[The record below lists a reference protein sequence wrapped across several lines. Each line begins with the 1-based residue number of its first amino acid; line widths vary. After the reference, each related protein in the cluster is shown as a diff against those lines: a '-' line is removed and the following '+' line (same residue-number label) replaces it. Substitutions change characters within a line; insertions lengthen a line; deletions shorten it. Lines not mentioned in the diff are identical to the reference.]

1 MTRGKKVT
9 KQLVSGEAGMA
20 LIRQRVV
27 EMGHLF
33 HERRVDHGI
42 DAHIEIVDPVTR
54 ETLNL
59 ILLVQSKASRAP
71 FPYDT
76 ATSFQY
82 TCDEVDLNYWLSGN
96 APVILVLSRPEEG
109 EAWWVD
115 IKAEFSDARRRARR
129 IVTVDKRRQV
139 FDASAAELLAR
150 VAMPKGSGLHL
161 SSPPKR
167 ETLTSNLLRIT
178 RLPESIYVA
187 PTFVTTY
194 PAAGEL
200 LSGQG
205 VRGRGDWI
213 LREGM
218 VISFSDLA
226 QSPLKVLC
234 DGSVEQHDAAEWAAS
249 DDIDTTHRFM
259 DLLSRALGADNDRD
273 LRWHHSRKHLH
284 FLATPSLAVRKEGKA
299 TGKGGRTVF
308 GEYRTKKNPEKIV
321 CYRHAALN
329 ARFRRFDGIWHCQ
342 LDPDYCF
349 TSDGWEEYR
358 YADAMLA
365 GIKRLDRHKAVAS
378 WTRTWA
384 TFLMQPQP
392 DLFSPDKLLIF
403 GDLAA
408 FEVDRGIDDRL
419 WGPAPSPDDE
429 DEDDAGRAK
438 VEAALATVGLDMD
451 ELLALDDEAEDDEA
465 EPVAAALTPEPR
477 PGARAGHS
485 RKWRS

>member
-9 KQLVSGEAGMA
+9 KQVLSGEAGMA
-20 LIRQRVV
+20 LIRQRVI

-33 HERRVDHGI
+33 HERRMDHGI
-42 DAHIEIVDPVTR
+42 DAEIEIVDPVTR

-59 ILLVQSKASRAP
+59 VVMVQSKASRTP
-71 FPYDT
+71 FPHET

-82 TCDEVDLNYWLSGN
+82 TCDEIDLNYWLSGN
-96 APVILVLSRPEEG
+96 APVILVLSHPDKG

-115 IKAEFSDARRRARR
+115 IKAEFSDARRRATRT
-129 IVTVDKRRQV
+129 VTVDKRRQV
-139 FDASAAELLAR
+139 FDASAGELLAR
-150 VAMPKGSGLHL
+150 VALPKSSGLHL

-167 ETLTSNLLRIT
+167 ETLTSNLLRI
-178 RLPESIYVA
+178 RSMPESIYVA
-187 PTFVTTY
+187 PALVNTY

-213 LREGM
+213 LHDGLI
-218 VISFSDLA
+218 ISFSDLS

-234 DGSVEQHDAAEWAAS
+234 DGSVEQHNTAEWAAS
-249 DDIDTTHRFM
+249 DDIDIKHRFM

-273 LRWHHSRKHLH
+273 LRWHKSRKHLH
-284 FLATPSLAVRKEGKA
+284 FLATPTLTARKEGQVM
-299 TGKGGRTVF
+299 GKGGRTVF
-308 GEYRTKKNPEKIV
+308 GEYRSKKTGKIV
-321 CYRHAALN
+321 CYRHAALR
-329 ARFRRFDGIWHCQ
+329 ARFRRFDGVWYCQ
-342 LDPDYCF
+342 IDPDYCF

-392 DLFSPDKLLIF
+392 DLFSPDRLLAF
-403 GDLAA
+403 GGLAA

-419 WGPAPSPDDE
+419 WGPAPSDDE
-429 DEDDAGRAK
+429 EDDASQAR
-438 VEAALATVGLDMD
+438 VDAALATIGLDVD
-451 ELLALDDEAEDDEA
+451 ELLALDDEAEDEEQPLPPA
-465 EPVAAALTPEPR
+465 PTPVPHPA
-477 PGARAGHS
+477 ARAERS
-485 RKWRS
+485 RKRRS